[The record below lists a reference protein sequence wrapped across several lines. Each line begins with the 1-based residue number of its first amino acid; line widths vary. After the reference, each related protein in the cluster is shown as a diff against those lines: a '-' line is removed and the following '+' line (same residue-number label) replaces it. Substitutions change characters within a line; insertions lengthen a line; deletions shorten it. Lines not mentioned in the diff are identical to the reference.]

1 MIKKCVQK
9 PFFVLVAII
18 IVLVLGF
25 VSLTKLKTD
34 LMPDMS
40 MPYLIV
46 ITTYPGATPEK
57 VENELTKPIES
68 ELGTINGIKSVTS
81 SSAENYSMV
90 MLEFEEDTN
99 MDSALVKVNA
109 GLEAVSTQL
118 PDVTGAPN
126 VMEMN
131 LDMMA
136 TMYASVSYKGYDI
149 YELTEFVKNTVN
161 PYFER
166 QEGVANVN
174 NIGMVEKTVEVRL
187 SQSKINEINGKVLAK
202 TNEKL
207 GDAQQELDDAKN
219 KLEDSQS
226 EVAQQ
231 KQTLGQQKADTSAQ
245 LAQTQL
251 QLDQAIAT
259 RAAYESQLTS
269 LKAQQSA
276 LQAELKAYED
286 NDVKKN
292 YDEINGAFAQMQKNF
307 GQYAQAA
314 GITIPENITYALE
327 HPKELKAFTDWMAGM
342 GQQEAV
348 SALTE
353 ENLSKLAEIVDTR
366 IPQIDTALA
375 NLETEIAGVQAM
387 VEAVTAQMNELD
399 SGYTQAAQGSMEA
412 SVTFG
417 SAEAQLSAAE
427 TAMEDAKSELEDAQK
442 QLDDSTE
449 SAVENSNI
457 DELLKLDTLS
467 GIISA
472 QDFAMPAGY
481 IDDAHDNQWMLKVG
495 DELETMEELQSLVLC
510 NIDDIGDVTLADVS
524 EITVIDNAEESYA
537 SVNGEEAVVL
547 SVFKGSTSSTNETSK
562 KCKEAIGELETEYEG
577 LKIVPIVDQGDYI
590 NMFISTILSSIL
602 FGAILAVVVLIL
614 FMKDIRPT
622 LVVAFSI
629 PFSVLAAIVLM
640 YFSNISINIMSLS
653 GLSLAIGMLVDN
665 SIVIMENIYRLRWRG
680 MAAPRAAVQGTKQ
693 VAAAITSSTLTT
705 ICVFLPMIFTTG
717 LVRELMLP
725 MALTITFA
733 LVASLVVAMTIVPT
747 MGSVL
752 LKKASPKKFPLFEKI
767 QNLYASVLRFF
778 LKIKIIP
785 LGLALVLLLIS
796 AYAILKQGASLFPDM
811 VSDQV
816 TVAVTVPEETSRED
830 AYKYADEIMED
841 MLPIEGIEM
850 IGAMD
855 SGSENSIMG
864 SMGSS
869 DEITGFSFYVL
880 PKEETKTIR
889 GIKQLCKEIEEK
901 TKDSPCE
908 ISVASSAFGDMD
920 QLLGSGLDIR
930 IKGEELDTLLDISQD
945 IEDILADVDAV
956 ENISNGQE
964 EADTAIHL
972 AIDKNKAMQ
981 NGLTVA
987 QIYAGISDRLK
998 TEADATTMTMED
1010 STVNVQIVD
1019 HTDDLK
1025 KENLLDMEFEVDTT
1039 DEDGNPEKEKH
1050 QLKEFAALED
1060 AVGVAS
1066 VERQD
1071 NERYISVT
1079 ADLKDGYN
1087 ITVVSR
1093 EVEELLKDYKMPKGY
1108 SVYFGGETETTGDMV
1123 TQMAQMLLIGLVLIY
1138 LIMVA
1143 QFQSLLSPFIVIFTV
1158 PLAFTGG
1165 FLGMMIGGE
1174 RLTLI
1179 TLIGFLV
1186 LMGTIVNNGIVF
1198 VDYVN
1203 QLRLGGMDKHD
1214 ALVATGITRMRPIL
1228 MTALTTILAMCPM
1241 IISQD
1246 AGNSLSKGMAIVVV
1260 GGMLYATLMTL
1271 FVVPVMY
1278 DILYRRQPRIIDVGD
1293 DTIDDAPDDA
1303 AEFIAKLKQDGK
1315 LVSIEKDQS

>member
-25 VSLTKLKTD
+25 VSLTRLSTD
-34 LMPDMS
+34 LLPDMS
-40 MPYLIV
+40 MPYMMV

-57 VENELTKPIES
+57 VENEVTKPIES
-68 ELGTINGIKSVTS
+68 ELGTINGVKSVTS

-99 MDSALVKVNA
+99 MDSALVKVNS
-109 GLEAVSTQL
+109 GLEIVNTQM
-118 PDVTGAPN
+118 PDMAGTPN
-126 VMEMN
+126 VMELSM
-131 LDMMA
+131 DMMA
-136 TMYASVSYKGYDI
+136 TMYASVSYEGYDI
-149 YELTEFVKNTVN
+149 YELTEFVKETVT
-161 PYFER
+161 PYMER
-166 QEGVANVN
+166 QEGVASIND
-174 NIGMVEKTVEVRL
+174 IGMVEKTVEVRL
-187 SQSKINEINGKVLAK
+187 SQSKINEINGKILAK

-219 KLEDSQS
+219 KLEDSES

-231 KQTLGQQKADTSAQ
+231 KQTLGQQKTDTSAQ

-276 LQAELKAYED
+276 LQAELQAYED

-292 YDEINGAFAQMQKNF
+292 YDEINAAFAMMQKNYSE
-307 GQYAQAA
+307 YAQAA
-314 GITIPENITYALE
+314 GITIPENITYALA
-327 HPKELKAFTDWMAGM
+327 HPDELKAFTDWMAGM

-348 SALTE
+348 GSLTE
-353 ENLSKLAEIVDTR
+353 KNLSSLAEIVEVR

-399 SGYTQAAQGSMEA
+399 AGYTQAAQGSMEA
-412 SVTFG
+412 SAAFG

-427 TAMEDAKSELEDAQK
+427 TAMEDAKAELEDAQK

-457 DELLKLDTLS
+457 DELLKLETLS

-481 IDDAHDNQWMLKVG
+481 IDDAEDNQWMLKIG
-495 DELETMEELQSLVLC
+495 DELETVEDLKSLVLC

-524 EITVIDNAEESYA
+524 EITVIDNADDSYA
-537 SVNGEEAVVL
+537 SVDGEDAIVL
-547 SVFKGSTSSTNETSK
+547 SIFKGSTSSTNETSK
-562 KCKEAIGELETEYEG
+562 KCKEAIAELEAEYEG

-590 NMFISTILSSIL
+590 NMFIKSILTSIL
-602 FGAILAVVVLIL
+602 FGAILAVVVLVL

-629 PFSVLAAIVLM
+629 PFSVLTAIVLM
-640 YFSNISINIMSLS
+640 FFTNISINIMSLS

-680 MAAPRAAVQGTKQ
+680 MASPRAAVQGTKQ

-717 LVRELMLP
+717 FVRELMLP

-733 LVASLVVAMTIVPT
+733 LVASLAVAVTVVPT

-752 LKKASPKKFPLFEKI
+752 LKKTSRKEFPFFEKV
-767 QNLYASVLRFF
+767 QNLYAVVLRFF
-778 LKIKIIP
+778 LKVKIIP
-785 LGLALVLLLIS
+785 LGLALVLLIIS
-796 AYAILKQGASLFPDM
+796 AYSVLRMGASLFPDM

-816 TVAVTVPEETSRED
+816 TVTVTVPEDTPKED
-830 AYKYADEIMED
+830 AYKYADEVMED
-841 MLPIEGIEM
+841 IVPIESIEM
-850 IGAMD
+850 VGAMD
-855 SGSENSIMG
+855 TSSQNSMVGNMG
-864 SMGSS
+864 AS
-869 DEITGFSFYVL
+869 DSVTGFAFYIL
-880 PKEETKTIR
+880 PKEDAKTVK
-889 GIKQLCKEIEEK
+889 GIKQLCEEIEEK
-901 TKDSPCE
+901 TSDSPCE
-908 ISVASSAFGDMD
+908 IEVASSALGDMD
-920 QLLGSGLDIR
+920 QLLGSGLDIQVS
-930 IKGEELDTLLDISQD
+930 GEELSTLVDISKD
-945 IEDILADVDAV
+945 IEEILAGVDGV
-956 ENISNGQE
+956 KNISNGQE
-964 EADTAIHL
+964 EADTALHL
-972 AIDKNKAMQ
+972 VIDKNKAMQ

-987 QIYAGISDRLK
+987 QIYAEISDRLT
-998 TEADATTMTMED
+998 TETDATTMTMEG
-1010 STVNVQIVD
+1010 STVNVEIVD

-1025 KENLLDMEFEVDTT
+1025 KENLLDMEFKVDTT
-1039 DEDGNPEKEKH
+1039 DEDGNVEKETHK
-1050 QLKEFAALED
+1050 LSEFATLED

-1071 NERYISVT
+1071 NERYISVA
-1079 ADLKDGYN
+1079 ADLEDGYN
-1087 ITVVSR
+1087 ITVISN
-1093 EVEELLKDYKMPKGY
+1093 EIEELLKDYELPKGY
-1108 SVYFGGETETTGDMV
+1108 KISFGGETETTSDMV
-1123 TQMAQMLLIGLVLIY
+1123 SQMLQMLLIGLVLIY

-1165 FLGMMIGGE
+1165 FLGLMIAGE
-1174 RLTLI
+1174 RLTLVS
-1179 TLIGFLV
+1179 LIGFLV

-1203 QLRLGGMDKHD
+1203 QLRLGGMEKKD
-1214 ALVATGITRMRPIL
+1214 ALVATGMTRMRPIL

-1241 IISQD
+1241 VISQD
-1246 AGNSLSKGMAIVVV
+1246 AGDSLSKGMAIVVV

-1293 DTIDDAPDDA
+1293 DSIDDAPDDA
-1303 AEFIAKLKQDGK
+1303 AEFIAKLQQ
-1315 LVSIEKDQS
+1315 SASEEKI